1 MLKQKAWQRNKYSR
15 TSYFI
20 THISS
25 SNMKLIIGLGNPGNN
40 HALTRHNAGFLCL
53 DYLGKVWS
61 MSPFELDKKMSGLVS
76 TGLVGREKVL
86 LVKPE
91 TFMNAS
97 GTTVSQL
104 VHFYKLEP
112 TDIVVI
118 HDDLDIAPGTYKLT
132 NSSRAAGHNG
142 VSDIIE
148 KLGTQ
153 DFTRIRLGIGRPDHS
168 PLHAGS
174 ETGTPTKTS
183 CISSHDYVLQN
194 FKEAELAILSA
205 LFPTVKDELEK
216 WLS

>member
-1 MLKQKAWQRNKYSR
+1 
-15 TSYFI
+15 
-20 THISS
+20 
-25 SNMKLIIGLGNPGNN
+25 MKLLIGLGNPGNN

-53 DYLGKVWS
+53 DYLQKEWS
-61 MSPFELDKKMSGLVS
+61 TDAFQPNKKMSALVS
-76 TGLVGREKVL
+76 EGTVGRNKVL

-142 VSDIIE
+142 VADIIE

-153 DFTRIRLGIGRPDHS
+153 DFTRIRLGIGRPTEVS
-168 PLHAGS
+168 GVCMP
-174 ETGTPTKTS
+174 
-183 CISSHDYVLQN
+183 SHDFVLQN
-194 FKEAELAILSA
+194 FSKNELTTLST
-205 LFPTVKDELEK
+205 LFPQVKDELTK
-216 WLS
+216 WLT

>member
-1 MLKQKAWQRNKYSR
+1 
-15 TSYFI
+15 
-20 THISS
+20 
-25 SNMKLIIGLGNPGNN
+25 MKLIIGLGNPGKN
-40 HALTRHNAGFLCL
+40 HLHTRHNAGFLCL
-53 DYLGKVWS
+53 DYLAQEWQTG
-61 MSPFELDKKMSGLVS
+61 PFVLDQKMSGLVS

-104 VHFYKLEP
+104 VHFYKLEA
-112 TDIVVI
+112 TDIVVL

-153 DFTRIRLGIGRPDHS
+153 DFTRIRLGIGRPIEV
-168 PLHAGS
+168 AGACM
-174 ETGTPTKTS
+174 P
-183 CISSHDYVLQN
+183 SHDFVLAN
-194 FKEAELAILSA
+194 FSPAELDTLSA
-205 LFPTVKDELEK
+205 LFPQVKDELEK
-216 WLS
+216 WLD